1 MCLRKLNILVVDDHP
16 DTVTMLEAWLAGE
29 GHLVI
34 GLTDLGGVES
44 TLCKYAMDVVLI
56 DLLFSGRDSTSTIR
70 WIRSAFP
77 SLQIIVMSG
86 TSDLQL
92 TMRAIDAGADSYL
105 TKPIEWDV
113 LHALLQNIPARS

>member
-1 MCLRKLNILVVDDHP
+1 MCRRKLNILVADDHP

-56 DLLFSGRDSTSTIR
+56 DLLFSGRDATSTIR

-113 LHALLQNIPARS
+113 LHALLQNIPA

>member
-1 MCLRKLNILVVDDHP
+1 
-16 DTVTMLEAWLAGE
+16 MLEAWLAGE

-56 DLLFSGRDSTSTIR
+56 DLLFSGRDATNTIR

>member
-1 MCLRKLNILVVDDHP
+1 MCRRKLNILVVDDHP